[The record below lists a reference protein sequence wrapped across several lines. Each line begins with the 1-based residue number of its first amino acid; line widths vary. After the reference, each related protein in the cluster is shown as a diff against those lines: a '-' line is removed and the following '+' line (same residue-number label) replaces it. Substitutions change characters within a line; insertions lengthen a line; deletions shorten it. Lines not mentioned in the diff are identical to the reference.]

1 MYRFP
6 LEFDKVW
13 QLSPLIESNEPSLV
27 VEKVLWEGL
36 SAFQIMC
43 KITCEN
49 QFPSTKHLDNEIQVI
64 CNRCLIE
71 WEKRSS
77 SSEILLMLLQIEI

>member
-1 MYRFP
+1 MCDVYAFGA
-6 LEFDKVW
+6 VM
-13 QLSPLIESNEPSLV
+13 V
-27 VEKVLWEGL
+27 VLFGEKVLWEGL

-49 QFPSTKHLDNEIQVI
+49 QFPSTKHLDNEIQAI

-71 WEKRSS
+71 QEKRSS